1 MILKK
6 IFRPLPIAI
15 LVMLFVT
22 VRHDYIYR
30 VEYNKI
36 FNTEINSFYEESL
49 VLEPNIDGAGESI
62 VLQIGESRFNIRNKY
77 YEKLI
82 EGNSYTISKES
93 QSEILIFKDAKNE
106 IIIEAVDSGLKGVI
120 RLIFIVFI
128 IEQLGYFLIQLRISY
143 LNKKRE

>member
-15 LVMLFVT
+15 LVMLLAVI
-22 VRHDYIYR
+22 RQHYLYSI
-30 VEYNKI
+30 EYDKVYD
-36 FNTEINSFYEESL
+36 TEIKSLYIESL
-49 VLEPNIDGAGESI
+49 VLKANPLGSGEYIDLVAGES
-62 VLQIGESRFNIRNKY
+62 SFNIRNKSF
-77 YEKLI
+77 EKLI

-93 QSEILIFKDAKNE
+93 QSEILIFKDTVNE
-106 IIIEAVDSGLKGVI
+106 IVVEAVDSGLEGGI

-143 LNKKRE
+143 LNKKTE